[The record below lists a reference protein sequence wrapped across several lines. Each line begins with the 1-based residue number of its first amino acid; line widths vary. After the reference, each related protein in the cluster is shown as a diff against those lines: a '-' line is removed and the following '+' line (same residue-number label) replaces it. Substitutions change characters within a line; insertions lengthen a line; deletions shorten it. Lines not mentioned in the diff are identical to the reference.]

1 MDAGSNESNSKKL
14 KPWKKAEVSVSQEKE
29 SSNQSGI

>member
-1 MDAGSNESNSKKL
+1 MDAGSNERSSEKL
-14 KPWKKAEVSVSQEKE
+14 KPWKKAEVSVSQEKK